1 MKILNFLL
9 ALVFMAFAF
18 MKIND
23 PHPIP
28 WILMYGAMAVICIM
42 AMFKVYYKWLIIIM
56 MIPILYYAT
65 SVHLSAREWV
75 HSGAVVNHQEA
86 RDFFQL
92 VLAILVLLFQGIRS
106 FRSA

>member
-9 ALVFMAFAF
+9 ALVFMVFAF

-23 PHPIP
+23 PQPIP

-42 AMFKVYYKWLIIIM
+42 AMFKVYYKWLIIIL
-56 MIPILYYAT
+56 IVPILYYAA
-65 SVHLSAREWV
+65 SVHQSAREWV
-75 HSGAVVNHQEA
+75 HSGGVANHQEA

-92 VLAILVLLFQGIRS
+92 AFAILVLLFQGIRS
-106 FRSA
+106 FRNA